1 MQERMSL
8 RSRVGLTICLL
19 LAVSFVGAGTV
30 IWYTYRV
37 EDMISVIVNDKIKAY
52 QTAEALEIALIHQ
65 KGYVS
70 YYFMDQN
77 PSWLRQLG
85 EWRQIFK
92 ERLKEAK
99 LLSTHEEQ
107 KEKLSAILAD
117 IEVKYDHYVKMKDQV
132 IDHYTSGERNAG
144 SALHSQ
150 VRGEF
155 FKILE
160 MCAEFKKIQEL
171 EIIHIRDQSRNNTR
185 RLREIAAMGLTFQ
198 LITGFFLTFFLVVQI
213 LNPLKELTEK
223 TDSEKS
229 HDTPLNLVKAL
240 AHNVD
245 DLLKNAGETRHEL
258 EKSRESLAMAEK
270 MAMVGKLA
278 AGMAHSVRN
287 PLTSVKMRLFS
298 LNRTASLNDDQTDD
312 LMVISE
318 EIEHIDTIVQN
329 FLEFSRPPKL
339 QMQLVSPSTVV
350 DMMLQLLT
358 HRLKSYDV
366 TVTRERKDTL
376 PEIKCDPEQL
386 KEVFVNLVENACQAM
401 GRGGQITITED
412 VAETEGEKTCVI
424 HVRDNGPG
432 MSEKIVEKIF
442 NPFFTTKDEGT
453 GLGLSIVERIIE
465 NHNGKIRVESRE
477 GEGACFV
484 ITLPVAKPSNGL

>member
-1 MQERMSL
+1 MKERMSL
-8 RSRVGLTICLL
+8 RSRVGLIICLL
-19 LAVSFVGAGTV
+19 LAVSFVGAGTM

-37 EDMISVIVNDKIKAY
+37 EGMVSLIVNDKIKAY
-52 QTAEALEIALIHQ
+52 QTAEALELALINQ
-65 KGYVS
+65 KGFVS
-70 YYFMDQN
+70 YYFIDQN
-77 PSWLRQLG
+77 PGWLRQLG

-92 ERLKEAK
+92 ERLRNAK
-99 LLSTHEEQ
+99 NISNQEGRVIRLLY
-107 KEKLSAILAD
+107 D
-117 IEVKYDHYVKMKDQV
+117 VEVKYDHYVQTKDQV
-132 IDHYTSGERNAG
+132 IDHYNKGDRDTG
-144 SALHSQ
+144 SALHTQ

-155 FKILE
+155 FKILQLCDE
-160 MCAEFKKIQEL
+160 YKKIQED
-171 EIIHIRDQSRNNTR
+171 EILTIRDNSRKNTR
-185 RLREIAAMGLTFQ
+185 RLREIAAMGMTFQ
-198 LITGFFLTFFLVVQI
+198 LFTGIFLAFLLVVQI
-213 LNPLKELTEK
+213 LNPLKQLAEK
-223 TDSEKS
+223 TEGKKS
-229 HDTPLNLVKAL
+229 FDPPMNLVKAL
-240 AHNVD
+240 SNNVD

-298 LNRTASLNDDQTDD
+298 LNRTARLSEDQTDD

-339 QMQLVSPSTVV
+339 QIQMVSPSNVV

-358 HRLKSYDV
+358 HRLKSYEV
-366 TVTRERKDTL
+366 TVTRDRKGNL

-401 GRGGQITITED
+401 GRGGQITIKEEVST
-412 VAETEGEKTCVI
+412 GESENECVI

-432 MSEKIVEKIF
+432 MSDKIMEKVF
-442 NPFFTTKDEGT
+442 NPFFTTKEEGT

-465 NHNGKIRVESRE
+465 NHNGKIRVESKE
-477 GEGACFV
+477 GEGTCFI
-484 ITLPVAKPSNGL
+484 ITLPLS